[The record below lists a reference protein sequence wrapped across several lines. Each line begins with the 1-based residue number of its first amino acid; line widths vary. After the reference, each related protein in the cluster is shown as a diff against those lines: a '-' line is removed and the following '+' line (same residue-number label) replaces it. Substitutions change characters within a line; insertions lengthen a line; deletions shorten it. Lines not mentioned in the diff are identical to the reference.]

1 MPLSDISVRNAKPQQ
16 KPAKLFDGGGLFLF
30 IAPTGGKM
38 WRLKYRFQGKEKLLA
53 LGVYPDVGL
62 KEARKRRDEA
72 REQLAMGNDPGEV
85 KKEIRATARAA
96 EKERQNT
103 FEVAAR
109 EWFASY
115 SPALT
120 PKHAAK
126 LQRYLET
133 ILFPCLGNKSVTD
146 LEPSDFLGVIRP
158 TENRG
163 HITTAH
169 KLMQLCGQVMKY
181 AHLTGRIRYNPAAGL
196 SAALQPLRHENL
208 AAVTAPA
215 EIGRLLRD
223 LDAYEGFPSITAF
236 LRILPYVF
244 TRPSELRRAEW
255 SEFNF
260 TEALWRIPASRMKM
274 RRPHTVPLSLQ
285 VIGQLEE
292 LRAFS
297 GSGQYLFPSVRARTA
312 VISDAGPLAALR
324 RLGYESGEMC
334 LHGFRAMAS
343 TRLNELGYRAD
354 VIEAQLAHKEPDAVR
369 LAYNRAEYTEERRK
383 LMQEWADYLD
393 SLKTNRAGV

>member
-126 LQRYLET
+126 LQRYLDT
-133 ILFPCLGNKSVTD
+133 ILFPRLGNKSVTD
-146 LEPSDFLGVIRP
+146 LEPSDFLGVTPARFSKHTDVYHWAQGQTP
-158 TENRG
+158 YQFSVPPAGWQYSCFPKR
-163 HITTAH
+163 IT
-169 KLMQLCGQVMKY
+169 
-181 AHLTGRIRYNPAAGL
+181 AAG
-196 SAALQPLRHENL
+196 H
-208 AAVTAPA
+208 
-215 EIGRLLRD
+215 
-223 LDAYEGFPSITAF
+223 
-236 LRILPYVF
+236 
-244 TRPSELRRAEW
+244 
-255 SEFNF
+255 
-260 TEALWRIPASRMKM
+260 
-274 RRPHTVPLSLQ
+274 
-285 VIGQLEE
+285 
-292 LRAFS
+292 
-297 GSGQYLFPSVRARTA
+297 
-312 VISDAGPLAALR
+312 
-324 RLGYESGEMC
+324 
-334 LHGFRAMAS
+334 
-343 TRLNELGYRAD
+343 
-354 VIEAQLAHKEPDAVR
+354 
-369 LAYNRAEYTEERRK
+369 
-383 LMQEWADYLD
+383 
-393 SLKTNRAGV
+393 